1 MKCSY
6 KNLQDGINW
15 DHFKV
20 IKKTRKAYFFLLAS
34 FQNRKMYAYIC
45 NMYVCID
52 ILRARVVSMAGLY
65 IKNI

>member
-1 MKCSY
+1 
-6 KNLQDGINW
+6 
-15 DHFKV
+15 
-20 IKKTRKAYFFLLAS
+20 
-34 FQNRKMYAYIC
+34 MYAYIC